1 MYIQSKKRNGK
12 LVISGLSEPGFDPGT
27 CGLWAH
33 HASAAPLWCCWF
45 RVWQFILTLYHK
57 CVRRPHILVLPWKE
71 GRWGDL
77 LAEERIVAMAT
88 TFSEKKRGALI
99 DDGEKVQSQ
108 SLITWLTTILL
119 FIYDCKD
126 SCFLVQG
133 LHLMNWSK
141 RQSNLHMGGVVMTDL
156 EHSRTLLWYMIQ
168 MVVMLHDF

>member
-1 MYIQSKKRNGK
+1 
-12 LVISGLSEPGFDPGT
+12 
-27 CGLWAH
+27 
-33 HASAAPLWCCWF
+33 
-45 RVWQFILTLYHK
+45 
-57 CVRRPHILVLPWKE
+57 VLPWKE